1 MNSTTCNIK
10 SYVNKE
16 NIRERSLD
24 YMHIHN
30 TNTYKPPVTSL
41 LFIQEKKG
49 KEICTTLV
57 VWEKT
62 NKKNFHAFFYHQFVD
77 FVFIQK
83 VHVYIYTYVSSIF
96 L

>member
-1 MNSTTCNIK
+1 MCNIK

-24 YMHIHN
+24 YMHTHN
-30 TNTYKPPVTSL
+30 TNTHKPPVTSL

-57 VWEKT
+57 VWEKN
-62 NKKNFHAFFYHQFVD
+62 NKKIFFMPFSTISLLILYLY
-77 FVFIQK
+77 K
-83 VHVYIYTYVSSIF
+83 KCVYIYIHTYVSSIF